1 MEITVFMEFAAT
13 CTFQAGIK
21 ANVNQSYT
29 KRKLK
34 MNVICAVIVA
44 EVLTFQPN
52 AFSC

>member
-1 MEITVFMEFAAT
+1 MEFAARY
-13 CTFQAGIK
+13 TFQAGVK

-34 MNVICAVIVA
+34 MNMNCALVVA
-44 EVLTFQPN
+44 EVPTFQPN